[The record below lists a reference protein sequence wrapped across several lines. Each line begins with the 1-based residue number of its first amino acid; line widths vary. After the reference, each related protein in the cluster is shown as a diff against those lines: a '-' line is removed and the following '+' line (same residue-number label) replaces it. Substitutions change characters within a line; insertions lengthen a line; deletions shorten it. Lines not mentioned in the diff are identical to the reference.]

1 MASRRQREQYFGGA
15 LSALCELMCS
25 FGISPETAK
34 RQFELA
40 VKKGYLTATAHSA
53 SDAGALSRM
62 ADLCRRWH
70 VEKAYVDKNGNP
82 RALTWN
88 GKRGTLLTFAQRV
101 NGKRNARS
109 VIENLISHKH
119 IRRVRS
125 GGWTPKAQV
134 IAPSGLNAAQVF
146 RTGTMVER
154 LLRTVAYNSE
164 RNYKGEVLLEVMA
177 QVPRLPTRDVRSFKK
192 FAKKQGLIFATS
204 VDDWL
209 EARNIP
215 RNKLRRVPAR
225 QAGVIAFAFEQPEL
239 RS

>member
-1 MASRRQREQYFGGA
+1 MSSRRQREQYFGGA

-25 FGISPETAK
+25 FGISPDSAK
-34 RQFELA
+34 KQFELA
-40 VKKGYLTATAHSA
+40 VKEGYLTATAYSA
-53 SDAGALSRM
+53 RDAGALSRM
-62 ADLCRRWH
+62 ADICRRWH
-70 VEKAYVDKNGNP
+70 VEKAYVDKRGNP
-82 RALTWN
+82 KPLTWN

-101 NGKRNARS
+101 NGRRNATD

-125 GGWTPKAQV
+125 GGWVPKAQV
-134 IAPSGLNAAQVF
+134 VAPSGLNAAQVF

-164 RNYKGEVLLEVMA
+164 RSYRGEVLLEVMA
-177 QVPRLPTRDVRSFKK
+177 QVPRLPVRDIRSFKK

-215 RNKLRRVPAR
+215 RSKLRRVPAR
-225 QAGVIAFAFEQPEL
+225 QAGVIAFAFEHPAL
-239 RS
+239 RN